1 MPDVSIAIKATD
13 RFSDAMKTM
22 KDSADKFD
30 KSIVGM
36 QSRLNSL
43 NRNKATLK
51 VDTDRARTELR
62 SAEKQF
68 AATGDAISELVL
80 QEKQLTFENAR
91 RNLSLVSKEA
101 ANVEKQMLKT
111 GNSVSKI
118 GNKAGEGFSTIVQSV
133 ATAGG
138 AKMIGSLAQDSVNTL
153 VGSMLGS
160 NGGNVFSSA
169 LSSAISGAAIGSMI
183 PGIGTAVGAVA
194 GGLVGMASGSVQN
207 WSKKDD
213 AFKSYVQNAVEEQ
226 LNEQTTSLTSGSA
239 LAASRETDQISF
251 ATLFKGEDKAKQY
264 LADLVQMADTTPFL
278 YDDLTAMSKTLATYG
293 YDENSILPVL
303 QTIGDAGAALGQSTS
318 DMNSVATAI
327 GRMKSSNKTTL
338 EYLNILNDRG
348 IGAVGMLANAYGVD
362 QGEVYSMISKG
373 QIAGQDAARIILD
386 ALTDSFAGS
395 MERQS
400 KTFSGITSTI
410 EGLRQELDNAMGEGY
425 NETRMAGLQAEREW
439 LEGDSGQEM
448 QEAYQAIGAWKAS
461 LENAKEQYI
470 RDAVNEAMGSDAYKA
485 AEAEGNAA
493 EMGRIIMKAKID
505 GMNQYNANEGKD
517 EVLAQELS
525 LIDSV
530 REDTSLNDSYW
541 DAGYTLGLSFSKGR
555 AAGMMGSGS
564 GETSASA
571 SPSRMLQ
578 GVTLPSGSSYA
589 VGIDYVPYDTHID
602 KGHIHNH
609 IIFCAVNFVDYHK
622 YNSNKRSYYGI
633 RNISDKLCR
642 ENGLSVVVL
651 GKGSK
656 GKSYA
661 EYQAEKVG
669 TSWKGKLK
677 IAVDTLI
684 PQVASFEELLQRLQ
698 AAGYEIKP
706 GKYISCRAPG
716 QERFT
721 RLKTLG
727 ADYTEEAIKE
737 RIEGKRTKAAKAP
750 KEQRGVSLLIDIE
763 NSIKAAQSRGYEQ
776 WAKIHNLKLAA
787 KTMNFLTE
795 HKIEQYAD
803 LISRI
808 EEINAE
814 NVKTTD
820 ALKSVEKC
828 LADMAVLMKHVT
840 TYQKTKPVYEAY
852 RRAKDKDAYRAKQ
865 ESSLILHEAA
875 VKTLKAA
882 GITKLPNLAAMQEE
896 YEQLQA
902 QKEALYADYGKLK
915 KKVKEYDVIKQNIDS
930 ILRQGKEPERGK
942 EAERG

>member
-264 LADLVQMADTTPFL
+264 LADLVQMANTTPFL

-470 RDAVNEAMGSDAYKA
+470 RDAVNEAMGSDAYKT

-589 VGIDYVPYDTHID
+589 VGIDYVPYD
-602 KGHIHNH
+602 
-609 IIFCAVNFVDYHK
+609 NFPALLHQGERVQTAEEA
-622 YNSNKRSYYGI
+622 RSG
-633 RNISDKLCR
+633 
-642 ENGLSVVVL
+642 
-651 GKGSK
+651 GS
-656 GKSYA
+656 
-661 EYQAEKVG
+661 G
-669 TSWKGKLK
+669 TSIQIVMNGTV
-677 IAVDTLI
+677 IREDADVER
-684 PQVASFEELLQRLQ
+684 VASALLERMEL
-698 AAGYEIKP
+698 AGM
-706 GKYISCRAPG
+706 
-716 QERFT
+716 
-721 RLKTLG
+721 
-727 ADYTEEAIKE
+727 
-737 RIEGKRTKAAKAP
+737 
-750 KEQRGVSLLIDIE
+750 RG
-763 NSIKAAQSRGYEQ
+763 
-776 WAKIHNLKLAA
+776 
-787 KTMNFLTE
+787 
-795 HKIEQYAD
+795 
-803 LISRI
+803 
-808 EEINAE
+808 
-814 NVKTTD
+814 
-820 ALKSVEKC
+820 
-828 LADMAVLMKHVT
+828 
-840 TYQKTKPVYEAY
+840 
-852 RRAKDKDAYRAKQ
+852 
-865 ESSLILHEAA
+865 
-875 VKTLKAA
+875 
-882 GITKLPNLAAMQEE
+882 
-896 YEQLQA
+896 
-902 QKEALYADYGKLK
+902 
-915 KKVKEYDVIKQNIDS
+915 
-930 ILRQGKEPERGK
+930 
-942 EAERG
+942 

>member
-22 KDSADKFD
+22 KDSANSFD

-43 NRNKATLK
+43 NRTKATLK

-111 GNSVSKI
+111 GNSVSKM

-138 AKMIGSLAQDSVNTL
+138 AKMVGSLAQDSVNTL

-264 LADLVQMADTTPFL
+264 LADLVQMANTTPFL

-485 AEAEGNAA
+485 AEAEGDAA

-589 VGIDYVPYDTHID
+589 VGIDYVPYDTFPALLHQ
-602 KGHIHNH
+602 GERVQT
-609 IIFCAVNFVDYHK
+609 AEEA
-622 YNSNKRSYYGI
+622 RSG
-633 RNISDKLCR
+633 
-642 ENGLSVVVL
+642 
-651 GKGSK
+651 GS
-656 GKSYA
+656 
-661 EYQAEKVG
+661 G
-669 TSWKGKLK
+669 TSIQIVMNGTV
-677 IAVDTLI
+677 IREDADVER
-684 PQVASFEELLQRLQ
+684 VASALLERMEL
-698 AAGYEIKP
+698 AGM
-706 GKYISCRAPG
+706 
-716 QERFT
+716 
-721 RLKTLG
+721 
-727 ADYTEEAIKE
+727 
-737 RIEGKRTKAAKAP
+737 
-750 KEQRGVSLLIDIE
+750 RG
-763 NSIKAAQSRGYEQ
+763 
-776 WAKIHNLKLAA
+776 
-787 KTMNFLTE
+787 
-795 HKIEQYAD
+795 
-803 LISRI
+803 
-808 EEINAE
+808 
-814 NVKTTD
+814 
-820 ALKSVEKC
+820 
-828 LADMAVLMKHVT
+828 
-840 TYQKTKPVYEAY
+840 
-852 RRAKDKDAYRAKQ
+852 
-865 ESSLILHEAA
+865 
-875 VKTLKAA
+875 
-882 GITKLPNLAAMQEE
+882 
-896 YEQLQA
+896 
-902 QKEALYADYGKLK
+902 
-915 KKVKEYDVIKQNIDS
+915 
-930 ILRQGKEPERGK
+930 
-942 EAERG
+942 

>member
-22 KDSADKFD
+22 KDSANSFD

-43 NRNKATLK
+43 NRTKATLK

-111 GNSVSKI
+111 GNSVSKM

-226 LNEQTTSLTSGSA
+226 LNEQTTSLTSGSS

-264 LADLVQMADTTPFL
+264 LADLVQMANTTPFL
-278 YDDLTAMSKTLATYG
+278 YDDLTSMSKTLATYG

-470 RDAVNEAMGSDAYKA
+470 RDAVNEAMGSDAYKT
-485 AEAEGNAA
+485 AEAEGDAA

-541 DAGYTLGLSFSKGR
+541 DAGYTLGQSFSKGR
-555 AAGMMGSGS
+555 AAGMMGSGN

-589 VGIDYVPYDTHID
+589 VGIDYVPYD
-602 KGHIHNH
+602 
-609 IIFCAVNFVDYHK
+609 NFPALLHQGERVQTAEEA
-622 YNSNKRSYYGI
+622 RSG
-633 RNISDKLCR
+633 
-642 ENGLSVVVL
+642 
-651 GKGSK
+651 GS
-656 GKSYA
+656 
-661 EYQAEKVG
+661 G
-669 TSWKGKLK
+669 TSIQIVMNGTV
-677 IAVDTLI
+677 IREDADVER
-684 PQVASFEELLQRLQ
+684 VASALLERMEL
-698 AAGYEIKP
+698 AGM
-706 GKYISCRAPG
+706 
-716 QERFT
+716 
-721 RLKTLG
+721 
-727 ADYTEEAIKE
+727 
-737 RIEGKRTKAAKAP
+737 
-750 KEQRGVSLLIDIE
+750 RG
-763 NSIKAAQSRGYEQ
+763 
-776 WAKIHNLKLAA
+776 
-787 KTMNFLTE
+787 
-795 HKIEQYAD
+795 
-803 LISRI
+803 
-808 EEINAE
+808 
-814 NVKTTD
+814 
-820 ALKSVEKC
+820 
-828 LADMAVLMKHVT
+828 
-840 TYQKTKPVYEAY
+840 
-852 RRAKDKDAYRAKQ
+852 
-865 ESSLILHEAA
+865 
-875 VKTLKAA
+875 
-882 GITKLPNLAAMQEE
+882 
-896 YEQLQA
+896 
-902 QKEALYADYGKLK
+902 
-915 KKVKEYDVIKQNIDS
+915 
-930 ILRQGKEPERGK
+930 
-942 EAERG
+942 

>member
-22 KDSADKFD
+22 KDSANSFD

-43 NRNKATLK
+43 NRTKATLK

-111 GNSVSKI
+111 GNSVSKM

-213 AFKSYVQNAVEEQ
+213 AFKSYVQNAVEGQ
-226 LNEQTTSLTSGSA
+226 LDEQTTSLTSGSA

-264 LADLVQMADTTPFL
+264 LADLVQMANTTPFL
-278 YDDLTAMSKTLATYG
+278 YDDLTSMSKTLATYG

-410 EGLRQELDNAMGEGY
+410 EGLRQELDNAMGEAY

-470 RDAVNEAMGSDAYKA
+470 RDAVNEAMGSDAYKT
-485 AEAEGNAA
+485 AEAEGDAA

-541 DAGYTLGLSFSKGR
+541 DTGYTLGQSFSKGR
-555 AAGMMGSGS
+555 AAGMMGSGN

-571 SPSRMLQ
+571 SPSRLLQ
-578 GVTLPSGSSYA
+578 GVTFPPGSGYA
-589 VGIDYVPYDTHID
+589 VGIDYVPYD
-602 KGHIHNH
+602 
-609 IIFCAVNFVDYHK
+609 NFPALLHQGERVQTAEEA
-622 YNSNKRSYYGI
+622 RS
-633 RNISDKLCR
+633 D
-642 ENGLSVVVL
+642 
-651 GKGSK
+651 GS
-656 GKSYA
+656 
-661 EYQAEKVG
+661 G
-669 TSWKGKLK
+669 TSIQIVMNGTV
-677 IAVDTLI
+677 IREDADVER
-684 PQVASFEELLQRLQ
+684 VASALLERMEL
-698 AAGYEIKP
+698 AGM
-706 GKYISCRAPG
+706 
-716 QERFT
+716 
-721 RLKTLG
+721 
-727 ADYTEEAIKE
+727 
-737 RIEGKRTKAAKAP
+737 
-750 KEQRGVSLLIDIE
+750 RG
-763 NSIKAAQSRGYEQ
+763 
-776 WAKIHNLKLAA
+776 
-787 KTMNFLTE
+787 
-795 HKIEQYAD
+795 
-803 LISRI
+803 
-808 EEINAE
+808 
-814 NVKTTD
+814 
-820 ALKSVEKC
+820 
-828 LADMAVLMKHVT
+828 
-840 TYQKTKPVYEAY
+840 
-852 RRAKDKDAYRAKQ
+852 
-865 ESSLILHEAA
+865 
-875 VKTLKAA
+875 
-882 GITKLPNLAAMQEE
+882 
-896 YEQLQA
+896 
-902 QKEALYADYGKLK
+902 
-915 KKVKEYDVIKQNIDS
+915 
-930 ILRQGKEPERGK
+930 
-942 EAERG
+942 

>member
-1 MPDVSIAIKATD
+1 M
-13 RFSDAMKTM
+13 R
-22 KDSADKFD
+22 
-30 KSIVGM
+30 
-36 QSRLNSL
+36 
-43 NRNKATLK
+43 
-51 VDTDRARTELR
+51 
-62 SAEKQF
+62 
-68 AATGDAISELVL
+68 
-80 QEKQLTFENAR
+80 TFENAR

-264 LADLVQMADTTPFL
+264 LADLVQMANTTPFL
-278 YDDLTAMSKTLATYG
+278 YDDLTAMSKTLATYR
-293 YDENSILPVL
+293 YAENSILPVL
-303 QTIGDAGAALGQSTS
+303 QTIGDTGAALGHSTS
-318 DMNSVATAI
+318 DMNAVATAI

-589 VGIDYVPYDTHID
+589 VGIDYVPYD
-602 KGHIHNH
+602 
-609 IIFCAVNFVDYHK
+609 NFPALLHQGERVQTAEEA
-622 YNSNKRSYYGI
+622 RSG
-633 RNISDKLCR
+633 
-642 ENGLSVVVL
+642 
-651 GKGSK
+651 GS
-656 GKSYA
+656 
-661 EYQAEKVG
+661 G
-669 TSWKGKLK
+669 TSIQIVMNGTV
-677 IAVDTLI
+677 IREDADVER
-684 PQVASFEELLQRLQ
+684 VASALLERMEL
-698 AAGYEIKP
+698 AGM
-706 GKYISCRAPG
+706 
-716 QERFT
+716 
-721 RLKTLG
+721 
-727 ADYTEEAIKE
+727 
-737 RIEGKRTKAAKAP
+737 
-750 KEQRGVSLLIDIE
+750 RG
-763 NSIKAAQSRGYEQ
+763 
-776 WAKIHNLKLAA
+776 
-787 KTMNFLTE
+787 
-795 HKIEQYAD
+795 
-803 LISRI
+803 
-808 EEINAE
+808 
-814 NVKTTD
+814 
-820 ALKSVEKC
+820 
-828 LADMAVLMKHVT
+828 
-840 TYQKTKPVYEAY
+840 
-852 RRAKDKDAYRAKQ
+852 
-865 ESSLILHEAA
+865 
-875 VKTLKAA
+875 
-882 GITKLPNLAAMQEE
+882 
-896 YEQLQA
+896 
-902 QKEALYADYGKLK
+902 
-915 KKVKEYDVIKQNIDS
+915 
-930 ILRQGKEPERGK
+930 
-942 EAERG
+942 

>member
-62 SAEKQF
+62 SAEKHF
-68 AATGDAISELVL
+68 AATGDAISKLAL

-101 ANVEKQMLKT
+101 ANVEKQMLKA
-111 GNSVSKI
+111 GNALSKAENTA
-118 GNKAGEGFSTIVQSV
+118 GNKSFSVDLIK
-133 ATAGG
+133 ALAIGG
-138 AKMIGSLAQDSVNTL
+138 IGDSAKQVLYQGANIL
-153 VGSMLGS
+153 VGSMLGDEAGNIFS
-160 NGGNVFSSA
+160 NA
-169 LSSAISGAAIGSMI
+169 LSTATTGASAGFMLGGPVGAAIG
-183 PGIGTAVGAVA
+183 AAA
-194 GGLVGMASGSVQN
+194 GGLVGVASGSVQN

-213 AFKSYVQNAVEEQ
+213 AFKSYVQNAVEGQ
-226 LNEQTTSLTSGSA
+226 LDEQTTSLTSGSA

-264 LADLVQMADTTPFL
+264 LADLVQMANTTPFL

-448 QEAYQAIGAWKAS
+448 REAYQAIGAWKAS

-470 RDAVNEAMGSDAYKA
+470 RDAVNEAMGSDAYKT
-485 AEAEGNAA
+485 AEAEGDAA

-541 DAGYTLGLSFSKGR
+541 DAGYTLGQSFSKGR
-555 AAGMMGSGS
+555 AAGMMGSGN

-578 GVTLPSGSSYA
+578 GVTLPSNGSYA
-589 VGIDYVPYDTHID
+589 VGIDYVPYD
-602 KGHIHNH
+602 
-609 IIFCAVNFVDYHK
+609 NFPALLHQGERVQTAEEA
-622 YNSNKRSYYGI
+622 RSG
-633 RNISDKLCR
+633 
-642 ENGLSVVVL
+642 
-651 GKGSK
+651 GS
-656 GKSYA
+656 
-661 EYQAEKVG
+661 G
-669 TSWKGKLK
+669 TSIQIVMNGTV
-677 IAVDTLI
+677 IREDADVER
-684 PQVASFEELLQRLQ
+684 VASALLERMEL
-698 AAGYEIKP
+698 AGM
-706 GKYISCRAPG
+706 
-716 QERFT
+716 
-721 RLKTLG
+721 
-727 ADYTEEAIKE
+727 
-737 RIEGKRTKAAKAP
+737 
-750 KEQRGVSLLIDIE
+750 RG
-763 NSIKAAQSRGYEQ
+763 
-776 WAKIHNLKLAA
+776 
-787 KTMNFLTE
+787 
-795 HKIEQYAD
+795 
-803 LISRI
+803 
-808 EEINAE
+808 
-814 NVKTTD
+814 
-820 ALKSVEKC
+820 
-828 LADMAVLMKHVT
+828 
-840 TYQKTKPVYEAY
+840 
-852 RRAKDKDAYRAKQ
+852 
-865 ESSLILHEAA
+865 
-875 VKTLKAA
+875 
-882 GITKLPNLAAMQEE
+882 
-896 YEQLQA
+896 
-902 QKEALYADYGKLK
+902 
-915 KKVKEYDVIKQNIDS
+915 
-930 ILRQGKEPERGK
+930 
-942 EAERG
+942 

>member
-264 LADLVQMADTTPFL
+264 LADLVQMANTTPFL

-470 RDAVNEAMGSDAYKA
+470 RDAVNEAMGSDAYKT
-485 AEAEGNAA
+485 AEAEGDAA

-541 DAGYTLGLSFSKGR
+541 DAGYTLGQSFSKGR

-589 VGIDYVPYDTHID
+589 VGIDYVPYD
-602 KGHIHNH
+602 
-609 IIFCAVNFVDYHK
+609 NFPALLHQGERVQTAEEA
-622 YNSNKRSYYGI
+622 RSG
-633 RNISDKLCR
+633 
-642 ENGLSVVVL
+642 
-651 GKGSK
+651 GS
-656 GKSYA
+656 
-661 EYQAEKVG
+661 G
-669 TSWKGKLK
+669 TSIQIVMNGTV
-677 IAVDTLI
+677 IREDADVER
-684 PQVASFEELLQRLQ
+684 VASALLERMEL
-698 AAGYEIKP
+698 AGM
-706 GKYISCRAPG
+706 
-716 QERFT
+716 
-721 RLKTLG
+721 
-727 ADYTEEAIKE
+727 
-737 RIEGKRTKAAKAP
+737 
-750 KEQRGVSLLIDIE
+750 RG
-763 NSIKAAQSRGYEQ
+763 
-776 WAKIHNLKLAA
+776 
-787 KTMNFLTE
+787 
-795 HKIEQYAD
+795 
-803 LISRI
+803 
-808 EEINAE
+808 
-814 NVKTTD
+814 
-820 ALKSVEKC
+820 
-828 LADMAVLMKHVT
+828 
-840 TYQKTKPVYEAY
+840 
-852 RRAKDKDAYRAKQ
+852 
-865 ESSLILHEAA
+865 
-875 VKTLKAA
+875 
-882 GITKLPNLAAMQEE
+882 
-896 YEQLQA
+896 
-902 QKEALYADYGKLK
+902 
-915 KKVKEYDVIKQNIDS
+915 
-930 ILRQGKEPERGK
+930 
-942 EAERG
+942 

>member
-62 SAEKQF
+62 SAEKHF
-68 AATGDAISELVL
+68 AAIGDAISKLAL

-101 ANVEKQMLKT
+101 ANVEKQMLKA
-111 GNSVSKI
+111 GNALSKAENTA
-118 GNKAGEGFSTIVQSV
+118 GNKSFSVDLIK
-133 ATAGG
+133 ALAIGG
-138 AKMIGSLAQDSVNTL
+138 IGDSAKQVLYQGANIL
-153 VGSMLGS
+153 VGSMLGDEAGNIFS
-160 NGGNVFSSA
+160 NA
-169 LSSAISGAAIGSMI
+169 LSTATTGASAGFMLGGPVGAAIG
-183 PGIGTAVGAVA
+183 AAA

-213 AFKSYVQNAVEEQ
+213 AFKGYVQNAVEGQ
-226 LNEQTTSLTSGSA
+226 LDEQTTSLTSGSA

-264 LADLVQMADTTPFL
+264 LADLVQMANTTPFL
-278 YDDLTAMSKTLATYG
+278 YDDLTAMSKTLATYR

-303 QTIGDAGAALGQSTS
+303 QTIGDTGAALGHSTS
-318 DMNSVATAI
+318 DMNAVATAI

-470 RDAVNEAMGSDAYKA
+470 RDAVNEAMGSDAYKT
-485 AEAEGNAA
+485 AEAEGDAA

-541 DAGYTLGLSFSKGR
+541 DAGYTLGQSFSKGR
-555 AAGMMGSGS
+555 AAGMMGSGN

-589 VGIDYVPYDTHID
+589 VGIDYVPYD
-602 KGHIHNH
+602 
-609 IIFCAVNFVDYHK
+609 NFPALLHQGERVQTAEEA
-622 YNSNKRSYYGI
+622 RSG
-633 RNISDKLCR
+633 
-642 ENGLSVVVL
+642 
-651 GKGSK
+651 GS
-656 GKSYA
+656 
-661 EYQAEKVG
+661 G
-669 TSWKGKLK
+669 TSIQIVMNGTV
-677 IAVDTLI
+677 IREDADVER
-684 PQVASFEELLQRLQ
+684 VASALLERMEL
-698 AAGYEIKP
+698 AGM
-706 GKYISCRAPG
+706 
-716 QERFT
+716 
-721 RLKTLG
+721 
-727 ADYTEEAIKE
+727 
-737 RIEGKRTKAAKAP
+737 
-750 KEQRGVSLLIDIE
+750 RG
-763 NSIKAAQSRGYEQ
+763 
-776 WAKIHNLKLAA
+776 
-787 KTMNFLTE
+787 
-795 HKIEQYAD
+795 
-803 LISRI
+803 
-808 EEINAE
+808 
-814 NVKTTD
+814 
-820 ALKSVEKC
+820 
-828 LADMAVLMKHVT
+828 
-840 TYQKTKPVYEAY
+840 
-852 RRAKDKDAYRAKQ
+852 
-865 ESSLILHEAA
+865 
-875 VKTLKAA
+875 
-882 GITKLPNLAAMQEE
+882 
-896 YEQLQA
+896 
-902 QKEALYADYGKLK
+902 
-915 KKVKEYDVIKQNIDS
+915 
-930 ILRQGKEPERGK
+930 
-942 EAERG
+942 

>member
-13 RFSDAMKTM
+13 RFSNAMKTM

-68 AATGDAISELVL
+68 AATGDAISKLAL

-101 ANVEKQMLKT
+101 ANVEKQMLKA
-111 GNSVSKI
+111 GNALSKAENTA
-118 GNKAGEGFSTIVQSV
+118 GNKSFSVDLIK
-133 ATAGG
+133 ALAIGG
-138 AKMIGSLAQDSVNTL
+138 IGDSAKQVLYQGANIL
-153 VGSMLGS
+153 VGSMLGDEAGNIFS
-160 NGGNVFSSA
+160 NA
-169 LSSAISGAAIGSMI
+169 LSTATTGASAGFMLGGPVGAAIG
-183 PGIGTAVGAVA
+183 AAA

-213 AFKSYVQNAVEEQ
+213 AFKGYVQNAVEGQ
-226 LNEQTTSLTSGSA
+226 LEAQNKSLTDGSA

-264 LADLVQMADTTPFL
+264 LADLVQMANTTPFL
-278 YDDLTAMSKTLATYG
+278 YDDLTAMSKTLATYR

-303 QTIGDAGAALGQSTS
+303 QTIGDTGAALGHSTS
-318 DMNSVATAI
+318 DMNAVATAI

-470 RDAVNEAMGSDAYKA
+470 RDAVNEAMGSDAYKT
-485 AEAEGNAA
+485 AEAEGDAA

-541 DAGYTLGLSFSKGR
+541 DAGYTLGQSFSKGR
-555 AAGMMGSGS
+555 AAGMMGSGN

-589 VGIDYVPYDTHID
+589 VGIDYVPYD
-602 KGHIHNH
+602 
-609 IIFCAVNFVDYHK
+609 NFPALLHQGERVQTAEEA
-622 YNSNKRSYYGI
+622 RSG
-633 RNISDKLCR
+633 
-642 ENGLSVVVL
+642 
-651 GKGSK
+651 GS
-656 GKSYA
+656 
-661 EYQAEKVG
+661 G
-669 TSWKGKLK
+669 TSIQIVMNGTV
-677 IAVDTLI
+677 IREDADVER
-684 PQVASFEELLQRLQ
+684 VASALLERMEL
-698 AAGYEIKP
+698 AGM
-706 GKYISCRAPG
+706 
-716 QERFT
+716 
-721 RLKTLG
+721 
-727 ADYTEEAIKE
+727 
-737 RIEGKRTKAAKAP
+737 
-750 KEQRGVSLLIDIE
+750 RG
-763 NSIKAAQSRGYEQ
+763 
-776 WAKIHNLKLAA
+776 
-787 KTMNFLTE
+787 
-795 HKIEQYAD
+795 
-803 LISRI
+803 
-808 EEINAE
+808 
-814 NVKTTD
+814 
-820 ALKSVEKC
+820 
-828 LADMAVLMKHVT
+828 
-840 TYQKTKPVYEAY
+840 
-852 RRAKDKDAYRAKQ
+852 
-865 ESSLILHEAA
+865 
-875 VKTLKAA
+875 
-882 GITKLPNLAAMQEE
+882 
-896 YEQLQA
+896 
-902 QKEALYADYGKLK
+902 
-915 KKVKEYDVIKQNIDS
+915 
-930 ILRQGKEPERGK
+930 
-942 EAERG
+942 

>member
-22 KDSADKFD
+22 KDSANSFD

-43 NRNKATLK
+43 NRTKATLK

-111 GNSVSKI
+111 GNSVSKM

-264 LADLVQMADTTPFL
+264 LADLVQMANTTPFL
-278 YDDLTAMSKTLATYG
+278 YDDLTAMSKTLATYD

-470 RDAVNEAMGSDAYKA
+470 RDAVNEAMGSDAYKT
-485 AEAEGNAA
+485 AEAEGDAA

-541 DAGYTLGLSFSKGR
+541 DAGYTLGQSFSKGR

-578 GVTLPSGSSYA
+578 GVTLPSGGSYA
-589 VGIDYVPYDTHID
+589 VGIDYVPYD
-602 KGHIHNH
+602 
-609 IIFCAVNFVDYHK
+609 NFPALLHQGERVQTAEEA
-622 YNSNKRSYYGI
+622 RS
-633 RNISDKLCR
+633 D
-642 ENGLSVVVL
+642 
-651 GKGSK
+651 GS
-656 GKSYA
+656 
-661 EYQAEKVG
+661 G
-669 TSWKGKLK
+669 TSIQIVMNGTV
-677 IAVDTLI
+677 IREDADVER
-684 PQVASFEELLQRLQ
+684 VASALLERMEL
-698 AAGYEIKP
+698 AGM
-706 GKYISCRAPG
+706 
-716 QERFT
+716 
-721 RLKTLG
+721 
-727 ADYTEEAIKE
+727 
-737 RIEGKRTKAAKAP
+737 
-750 KEQRGVSLLIDIE
+750 RG
-763 NSIKAAQSRGYEQ
+763 
-776 WAKIHNLKLAA
+776 
-787 KTMNFLTE
+787 
-795 HKIEQYAD
+795 
-803 LISRI
+803 
-808 EEINAE
+808 
-814 NVKTTD
+814 
-820 ALKSVEKC
+820 
-828 LADMAVLMKHVT
+828 
-840 TYQKTKPVYEAY
+840 
-852 RRAKDKDAYRAKQ
+852 
-865 ESSLILHEAA
+865 
-875 VKTLKAA
+875 
-882 GITKLPNLAAMQEE
+882 
-896 YEQLQA
+896 
-902 QKEALYADYGKLK
+902 
-915 KKVKEYDVIKQNIDS
+915 
-930 ILRQGKEPERGK
+930 
-942 EAERG
+942 

>member
-22 KDSADKFD
+22 KDSANSFD

-43 NRNKATLK
+43 NRTKATLK

-111 GNSVSKI
+111 GNSVSKM

-264 LADLVQMADTTPFL
+264 LADLVQMANTTPFL
-278 YDDLTAMSKTLATYG
+278 YDDLTSMSKTLATYG

-470 RDAVNEAMGSDAYKA
+470 RDAVNEAMGSDAYKT
-485 AEAEGNAA
+485 AEAEGDAA

-541 DAGYTLGLSFSKGR
+541 DAGYTLGQSFSKGR
-555 AAGMMGSGS
+555 AAGMMGSGN

-589 VGIDYVPYDTHID
+589 VASTMCLMITSRR
-602 KGHIHNH
+602 
-609 IIFCAVNFVDYHK
+609 C
-622 YNSNKRSYYGI
+622 SI
-633 RNISDKLCR
+633 RES
-642 ENGLSVVVL
+642 
-651 GKGSK
+651 GSR
-656 GKSYA
+656 
-661 EYQAEKVG
+661 
-669 TSWKGKLK
+669 
-677 IAVDTLI
+677 
-684 PQVASFEELLQRLQ
+684 QRRRP
-698 AAGYEIKP
+698 AAAAA
-706 GKYISCRAPG
+706 APVS
-716 QERFT
+716 
-721 RLKTLG
+721 RL
-727 ADYTEEAIKE
+727 
-737 RIEGKRTKAAKAP
+737 
-750 KEQRGVSLLIDIE
+750 
-763 NSIKAAQSRGYEQ
+763 
-776 WAKIHNLKLAA
+776 
-787 KTMNFLTE
+787 
-795 HKIEQYAD
+795 
-803 LISRI
+803 
-808 EEINAE
+808 
-814 NVKTTD
+814 
-820 ALKSVEKC
+820 
-828 LADMAVLMKHVT
+828 
-840 TYQKTKPVYEAY
+840 
-852 RRAKDKDAYRAKQ
+852 
-865 ESSLILHEAA
+865 
-875 VKTLKAA
+875 
-882 GITKLPNLAAMQEE
+882 
-896 YEQLQA
+896 
-902 QKEALYADYGKLK
+902 
-915 KKVKEYDVIKQNIDS
+915 
-930 ILRQGKEPERGK
+930 
-942 EAERG
+942 

>member
-111 GNSVSKI
+111 GNSVSKM

-264 LADLVQMADTTPFL
+264 LADLVQMANTTPFL

-589 VGIDYVPYDTHID
+589 VGIDYVPYDSFPALLHQGERVQT
-602 KGHIHNH
+602 
-609 IIFCAVNFVDYHK
+609 AEEA
-622 YNSNKRSYYGI
+622 RSG
-633 RNISDKLCR
+633 
-642 ENGLSVVVL
+642 
-651 GKGSK
+651 GS
-656 GKSYA
+656 
-661 EYQAEKVG
+661 G
-669 TSWKGKLK
+669 TSIQIVMNGTV
-677 IAVDTLI
+677 IREDADVER
-684 PQVASFEELLQRLQ
+684 VASALLERMEL
-698 AAGYEIKP
+698 AGM
-706 GKYISCRAPG
+706 
-716 QERFT
+716 
-721 RLKTLG
+721 
-727 ADYTEEAIKE
+727 
-737 RIEGKRTKAAKAP
+737 
-750 KEQRGVSLLIDIE
+750 RG
-763 NSIKAAQSRGYEQ
+763 
-776 WAKIHNLKLAA
+776 
-787 KTMNFLTE
+787 
-795 HKIEQYAD
+795 
-803 LISRI
+803 
-808 EEINAE
+808 
-814 NVKTTD
+814 
-820 ALKSVEKC
+820 
-828 LADMAVLMKHVT
+828 
-840 TYQKTKPVYEAY
+840 
-852 RRAKDKDAYRAKQ
+852 
-865 ESSLILHEAA
+865 
-875 VKTLKAA
+875 
-882 GITKLPNLAAMQEE
+882 
-896 YEQLQA
+896 
-902 QKEALYADYGKLK
+902 
-915 KKVKEYDVIKQNIDS
+915 
-930 ILRQGKEPERGK
+930 
-942 EAERG
+942 

>member
-239 LAASRETDQISF
+239 LAASRETAQISF

-264 LADLVQMADTTPFL
+264 LADLVQMANTTPFL

-303 QTIGDAGAALGQSTS
+303 QTSGDAGAALGQSTS

-386 ALTDSFAGS
+386 ALTASFAGS

-589 VGIDYVPYDTHID
+589 VGIDYVPYD
-602 KGHIHNH
+602 
-609 IIFCAVNFVDYHK
+609 NFPALLHQGERVQTAEEA
-622 YNSNKRSYYGI
+622 RSG
-633 RNISDKLCR
+633 
-642 ENGLSVVVL
+642 
-651 GKGSK
+651 GS
-656 GKSYA
+656 
-661 EYQAEKVG
+661 G
-669 TSWKGKLK
+669 TSIQIVMNGTV
-677 IAVDTLI
+677 IREDADVER
-684 PQVASFEELLQRLQ
+684 VASALLERMEL
-698 AAGYEIKP
+698 AGM
-706 GKYISCRAPG
+706 
-716 QERFT
+716 
-721 RLKTLG
+721 
-727 ADYTEEAIKE
+727 
-737 RIEGKRTKAAKAP
+737 
-750 KEQRGVSLLIDIE
+750 RG
-763 NSIKAAQSRGYEQ
+763 
-776 WAKIHNLKLAA
+776 
-787 KTMNFLTE
+787 
-795 HKIEQYAD
+795 
-803 LISRI
+803 
-808 EEINAE
+808 
-814 NVKTTD
+814 
-820 ALKSVEKC
+820 
-828 LADMAVLMKHVT
+828 
-840 TYQKTKPVYEAY
+840 
-852 RRAKDKDAYRAKQ
+852 
-865 ESSLILHEAA
+865 
-875 VKTLKAA
+875 
-882 GITKLPNLAAMQEE
+882 
-896 YEQLQA
+896 
-902 QKEALYADYGKLK
+902 
-915 KKVKEYDVIKQNIDS
+915 
-930 ILRQGKEPERGK
+930 
-942 EAERG
+942 

>member
-264 LADLVQMADTTPFL
+264 LADLVQMANTTPFL

-578 GVTLPSGSSYA
+578 GVTLPSNGSYA
-589 VGIDYVPYDTHID
+589 VGIDYVPYD
-602 KGHIHNH
+602 
-609 IIFCAVNFVDYHK
+609 NFPALLHQGERVQTAEEA
-622 YNSNKRSYYGI
+622 RSG
-633 RNISDKLCR
+633 
-642 ENGLSVVVL
+642 
-651 GKGSK
+651 GS
-656 GKSYA
+656 
-661 EYQAEKVG
+661 G
-669 TSWKGKLK
+669 TSIQIVMNGTV
-677 IAVDTLI
+677 IREDADVER
-684 PQVASFEELLQRLQ
+684 VASALLERMEL
-698 AAGYEIKP
+698 AGM
-706 GKYISCRAPG
+706 
-716 QERFT
+716 
-721 RLKTLG
+721 
-727 ADYTEEAIKE
+727 
-737 RIEGKRTKAAKAP
+737 
-750 KEQRGVSLLIDIE
+750 RG
-763 NSIKAAQSRGYEQ
+763 
-776 WAKIHNLKLAA
+776 
-787 KTMNFLTE
+787 
-795 HKIEQYAD
+795 
-803 LISRI
+803 
-808 EEINAE
+808 
-814 NVKTTD
+814 
-820 ALKSVEKC
+820 
-828 LADMAVLMKHVT
+828 
-840 TYQKTKPVYEAY
+840 
-852 RRAKDKDAYRAKQ
+852 
-865 ESSLILHEAA
+865 
-875 VKTLKAA
+875 
-882 GITKLPNLAAMQEE
+882 
-896 YEQLQA
+896 
-902 QKEALYADYGKLK
+902 
-915 KKVKEYDVIKQNIDS
+915 
-930 ILRQGKEPERGK
+930 
-942 EAERG
+942 

>member
-22 KDSADKFD
+22 KDSANSFD

-43 NRNKATLK
+43 NRTKATLK

-111 GNSVSKI
+111 GNSVSKM

-264 LADLVQMADTTPFL
+264 LADLVQMANTTPFL

-470 RDAVNEAMGSDAYKA
+470 RDAVNEAMGSDAYKT
-485 AEAEGNAA
+485 AEAEGDAA
-493 EMGRIIMKAKID
+493 EMGHIIMKAKID

-541 DAGYTLGLSFSKGR
+541 DAGYTLGQSFSKGR
-555 AAGMMGSGS
+555 AAGMMGSGN

-589 VGIDYVPYDTHID
+589 VGIDYVPYD
-602 KGHIHNH
+602 
-609 IIFCAVNFVDYHK
+609 NFPALLHQGERVQTAEEA
-622 YNSNKRSYYGI
+622 RSG
-633 RNISDKLCR
+633 
-642 ENGLSVVVL
+642 
-651 GKGSK
+651 GS
-656 GKSYA
+656 
-661 EYQAEKVG
+661 G
-669 TSWKGKLK
+669 TSIQIVMNGTV
-677 IAVDTLI
+677 IREDADVER
-684 PQVASFEELLQRLQ
+684 VASALLERMEL
-698 AAGYEIKP
+698 AGM
-706 GKYISCRAPG
+706 
-716 QERFT
+716 
-721 RLKTLG
+721 
-727 ADYTEEAIKE
+727 
-737 RIEGKRTKAAKAP
+737 
-750 KEQRGVSLLIDIE
+750 RG
-763 NSIKAAQSRGYEQ
+763 
-776 WAKIHNLKLAA
+776 
-787 KTMNFLTE
+787 
-795 HKIEQYAD
+795 
-803 LISRI
+803 
-808 EEINAE
+808 
-814 NVKTTD
+814 
-820 ALKSVEKC
+820 
-828 LADMAVLMKHVT
+828 
-840 TYQKTKPVYEAY
+840 
-852 RRAKDKDAYRAKQ
+852 
-865 ESSLILHEAA
+865 
-875 VKTLKAA
+875 
-882 GITKLPNLAAMQEE
+882 
-896 YEQLQA
+896 
-902 QKEALYADYGKLK
+902 
-915 KKVKEYDVIKQNIDS
+915 
-930 ILRQGKEPERGK
+930 
-942 EAERG
+942 